1 VQATARHALYKA
13 RAESAIFDDRPPF
26 PVAARRMAAHVC
38 ISEFRVRYAETDQM
52 GVVYHAN
59 YLVWCEVGRT
69 DLIRELGMPYA
80 RLEERGVLLAVADAG
95 IRFHASARYDDR
107 IRVETTVADV
117 RSRSVTFEYRIF
129 NADTDARL
137 VTAHTKLLAL
147 DRDARPARLPDEL
160 RAVLEASAAGTAGTA
175 GTAGAASSAGASR

>member
-1 VQATARHALYKA
+1 MSAR
-13 RAESAIFDDRPPF
+13 PC
-26 PVAARRMAAHVC
+26 V
-38 ISEFRVRYAETDQM
+38 SEFRVRYAETDQM

-69 DLIRELGMPYA
+69 DLIREAGMPYA
-80 RLEERGVLLAVADAG
+80 RLEEQGVLLAVAEAG
-95 IRFHASARYDDR
+95 MRFHASARYDER

-137 VTAHTKLLAL
+137 VSAHTMLVAL
-147 DRDARPARLPDEL
+147 DRDARPARLPDDL
-160 RAVLEASAAGTAGTA
+160 RSALEGRRAAAVEA
-175 GTAGAASSAGASR
+175 

>member
-1 VQATARHALYKA
+1 MP
-13 RAESAIFDDRPPF
+13 E
-26 PVAARRMAAHVC
+26 HVC
-38 ISEFRVRYAETDQM
+38 ASELRVRYAETDQM

-80 RLEERGVLLAVADAG
+80 RLEEQGVLLAVAEAG
-95 IRFHASARYDDR
+95 MRFHASAKYDDR
-107 IRVETTVADV
+107 VRVETRVADV

-137 VTAHTKLLAL
+137 VSAHTMLVAL
-147 DRDARPARLPDEL
+147 DRSSRPARLPDAL
-160 RAVLEASAAGTAGTA
+160 RAALEVAR
-175 GTAGAASSAGASR
+175 GAA

>member
-1 VQATARHALYKA
+1 MT
-13 RAESAIFDDRPPF
+13 E
-26 PVAARRMAAHVC
+26 HVSV
-38 ISEFRVRYAETDQM
+38 SEFRVRYAETDKM

-80 RLEERGVLLAVADAG
+80 RLEEQGVLLAVAEAG
-95 IRFHASARYDDR
+95 MRFHASAKYDDR
-107 IRVETTVADV
+107 IRVETRVSDV

-137 VTAHTKLLAL
+137 VSAHTMLVAL
-147 DRDARPARLPDEL
+147 DGSSRPSRLPDAL
-160 RAVLEASAAGTAGTA
+160 RGVLDAAR
-175 GTAGAASSAGASR
+175 SSSS